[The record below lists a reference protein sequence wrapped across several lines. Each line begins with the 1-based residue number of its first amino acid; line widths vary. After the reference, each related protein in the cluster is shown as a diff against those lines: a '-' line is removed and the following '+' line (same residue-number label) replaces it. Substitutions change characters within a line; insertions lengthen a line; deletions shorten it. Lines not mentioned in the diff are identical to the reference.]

1 MRKRCLSVSSLWYRN
16 KRIDYDML
24 AIKDDAYSIVYEYK
38 INALGYS
45 SFDKERDIRL

>member
-24 AIKDDAYSIVYEYK
+24 ATKVNAFTIACLYMKDV
-38 INALGYS
+38 LGYS